1 MRKIRMGMVG
11 GGEGAFIGVVHRM
24 AAALDGQIELVCGA
38 FSADPQRSL
47 SSGLGLFLSPDRC
60 YPDYQTLFKAEAQLP
75 LGERMDFVAI
85 VTPNHLHLPVACM
98 ALESGFDV
106 MSDKPAT
113 LSLEECRYLAATVEK
128 TGRLYGLTHTYTGYP
143 LVKEARALVA
153 AGRLGRVKKVVVE
166 YSQGWLAV
174 TPGVDNKQA
183 AWRLDPARAGL
194 SCCMGDI
201 GVHAANLVEYVCTD
215 RLQTVCAHLTASI
228 PDRLLDDDGT
238 VLFETEKG
246 AQGVLIASQISVGE
260 ENDLRLRVYGDKASL
275 EWRQQEPNSLWLKF
289 ADAPAQLVRA
299 GVGELSALARANL
312 RTPSGHPEGYIE
324 AFANHYR
331 NFAGQIRAHLTHAN
345 ASYIERDVPDIHDAL
360 SGMAFIEAVVQ
371 ASKSPQQWQRLQGG
385 KASPSNT
392 VQGVVK

>member
-1 MRKIRMGMVG
+1 MGMVG
-11 GGEGAFIGVVHRM
+11 GGEGAFIGAIHRM

-47 SSGLGLFLSPDRC
+47 RSGRALYLDPQRC
-60 YPDYQTLFKAEAQLP
+60 YPDYQTLFTVEAQLP
-75 LGERMDFVAI
+75 LGQRMDFVAI

-153 AGRLGRVKKVVVE
+153 AGRLGAVQKVVVE
-166 YSQGWLAV
+166 YSQGWLAAPSSV
-174 TPGVDNKQA
+174 ENKQA

-215 RLQTVCAHLTASI
+215 RLQTICAHLTASL
-228 PDRLLDDDGT
+228 PDRLLDDEGT
-238 VLFETEKG
+238 VLFNTEKG
-246 AQGVLIASQISVGE
+246 ANGVLIASQVCVGE
-260 ENDLRLRVYGDKASL
+260 ENELRLRVYGDKASL

-289 ADAPAQLVRA
+289 ADAPAQRVRA
-299 GVGELSALARANL
+299 GVGELSALAQANL

-331 NFAGQIRAHLTHAN
+331 NFAGQIRANLSHRN
-345 ASYIERDVPDIHDAL
+345 ASDSERDVPDITDAL

-371 ASKSPQQWQRLQGG
+371 ASKSPQKWHRLAAL
-385 KASPSNT
+385 KNT
-392 VQGVVK
+392 QSHNEQGVVS